1 MKSLSKEGIEV
12 LKTNPKWFEDG
23 YHGKTGEVI
32 DKEEFVYRI
41 KALRSIGKAK
51 TLSSLKKHQGRTPV
65 FKLSLSAGKV
75 YKVHAYC
82 TLDALYELISK
93 GRLQTVTSANGNLK
107 LSNEPLPKAGVQI
120 YLLP

>member
-65 FKLSLSAGKV
+65 FKLSLSAVKV
-75 YKVHAYC
+75 YKVHADC

-107 LSNEPLPKAGVQI
+107 LSNEPLPKVGVQI

>member
-1 MKSLSKEGIEV
+1 MKLLSKEGIEV

-32 DKEEFVYRI
+32 DKEEFVFRI
-41 KALRSIGKAK
+41 KALRSIGKSK
-51 TLSSLKKHQGRTPV
+51 TLSNLKKHQGRTPV

-75 YKVHAYC
+75 YKVHADC
-82 TLDALYELISK
+82 ILDALYKLISK

-107 LSNEPLPKAGVQI
+107 LSNEPLPKVGVQI